1 MAIKIH
7 IELHQRP
14 WRVVKVMKVR
24 RSAFPSTTHSFGAL
38 ASFEDMPTQLD
49 SKGCLLARFSKQR
62 EGRRRYIHS
71 FRGQE
76 ARAWRPILSAPPVA
90 VEDFSTK
97 STAMGL

>member
-14 WRVVKVMKVR
+14 WRVVNVMKVR

-49 SKGCLLARFSKQR
+49 SRGCLLARFSKQR

-76 ARAWRPILSAPPVA
+76 ARAWRPVLSTPLATVYNFQSSP
-90 VEDFSTK
+90 
-97 STAMGL
+97 